1 MSNMTLALL
10 GLLTRI
16 RLTRKDLDLQ
26 AAASQQHLLP
36 VIGLLVGLIAS
47 LTIIALDLMLG
58 PSNAIVSGALLVAL
72 LYGVT
77 GIIHTEGLADF
88 ADGIMA
94 HGSPQ
99 RKREVVKDP
108 HVGVAAVIA
117 VVLFLIIFFALAMR
131 MCSSVGRDVE
141 LWPLPW
147 AVPFILG
154 MVVAE
159 VGGKLAMNTAM
170 LLGPSS
176 HEGMG
181 SLFVQNAD
189 RGRFLVACGIALVGC
204 FLVVGWLSVIV
215 LTGILAGGAVTAIAR
230 KHLGGVS
237 GDVFGAVNEIGRG
250 ATLLMWVAFV

>member
-1 MSNMTLALL
+1 MTLALI

-47 LTIIALDLMLG
+47 LTIIALDFVLG
-58 PSNAIVSGALLVAL
+58 SANAMVSGALLVAL

-94 HGSPQ
+94 HGSPK
-99 RKREVVKDP
+99 RKREIMKDP
-108 HVGVAAVIA
+108 HVGVAAVMA
-117 VVLFLIIFFALAMR
+117 VVLFLIVSFALATQ
-131 MCSSVGRDVE
+131 MCGSAGREVE

-147 AVPFILG
+147 AVPFLLG
-154 MVVAE
+154 MVASE

-176 HEGMG
+176 HDGMG
-181 SLFVQNAD
+181 SLFVQNAGQ
-189 RGRFLVACGIALVGC
+189 RRFLAACGIALIGC
-204 FLVVGWLSVIV
+204 FLVVGWLAVIV
-215 LTGILAGGAVTAIAR
+215 LTGVLAGGALTAIAR

-250 ATLLMWVAFV
+250 ATLLVWVAFA

>member
-1 MSNMTLALL
+1 MTLALL

-16 RLTRKDLDLQ
+16 RLTKKDLDLQ

-99 RKREVVKDP
+99 RKREVMKDP
-108 HVGVAAVIA
+108 RVGVAAVMA
-117 VVLFLIIFFALAMR
+117 VVLFLMIFFALATR
-131 MCSSVGRDVE
+131 MCSSADKEVE

-147 AVPFILG
+147 AVPFLLG
-154 MVVAE
+154 IVVSE

-170 LLGPSS
+170 TLGPSS

-189 RGRFLVACGIALVGC
+189 RGRLLAACGIALVGC

-215 LTGILAGGAVTAIAR
+215 LTGILAGAAVTAIAR
-230 KHLGGVS
+230 KHLEGVS

-250 ATLLMWVAFV
+250 ATLLMWVALA